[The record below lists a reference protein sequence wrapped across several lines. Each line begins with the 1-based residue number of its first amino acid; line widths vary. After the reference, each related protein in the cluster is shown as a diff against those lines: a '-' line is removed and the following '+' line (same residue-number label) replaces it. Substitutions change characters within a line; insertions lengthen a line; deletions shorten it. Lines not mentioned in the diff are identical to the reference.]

1 MTRLFAAAWPP
12 ADVVSE
18 LRTLDRPDEPGVRW
32 VPEVNWHITVR
43 FFGEADLDDVAT
55 RLEAASLPR
64 ATVHLGPRIGRL
76 DVRQIVVPARG
87 VDELAAAV
95 RDATSGVGEID
106 RRRFR
111 GHLTLARTRP
121 RAPSLMIGAPFTA
134 SWEIG
139 EVAVVESDLR
149 PTGVVYTTV
158 ASFATS

>member
-1 MTRLFAAAWPP
+1 MSRLFIAAWPP
-12 ADVVSE
+12 PDVVSE
-18 LRTLDRPDEPGVRW
+18 LSDLDRPDERGVRW
-32 VPEVNWHITVR
+32 VPDANWHITLR
-43 FFGEADLDDVAT
+43 FLGEADLADVAA
-55 RLEAASLPR
+55 RLETAPLPR
-64 ATVHLGPRIGRL
+64 TTVRLGPRVERL
-76 DVRQIVVPARG
+76 DVRQIVVPAQG

-95 RDATSGVGEID
+95 RDATIGIGEVD

-121 RAPSLMIGAPFTA
+121 RAPSTMLGTPFAA

-139 EVAVVESDLR
+139 DIAIVESDLR